1 MALNISG
8 VFQTLFDSEVKQSYQ
23 AESVLR
29 PYVRVKP
36 NVKGSTQKFYVIG
49 KGTAS
54 VRTPQ
59 SDVVPIGVSYTPQTA
74 TMSDYSAAEYSDIFQ
89 AGKVNFE
96 ERQELVQLCGKA
108 IGRRLDQLIIAA
120 LDAASSSLTV
130 ANSIG
135 GSTTNMNVAK
145 IREAK
150 LLLDTK
156 NVPQEDR
163 TLVIHADGLANLLS
177 ETSVTSSDFVNVKAL
192 VNGQIDTFLGF
203 KVVSLGD
210 RDEGGLT
217 KDGSNDRQCFAFHK
231 ASIGL
236 AENMTARTEINY
248 IPEKTSHLVNAMFS
262 AGSTHIDAEGIV
274 EITARES

>member
-59 SDVVPIGVSYTPQTA
+59 SDVVPIGVTYTPQTA

-120 LDAASSSLTV
+120 LDAASSSQTV
-130 ANSIG
+130 AAAIG
-135 GSTTNMNVAK
+135 GSATNMNVAK

-150 LLLDTK
+150 LLLDKK

-192 VNGQIDTFLGF
+192 VNGQVDTFLGF

-217 KDGSNDRQCFAFHK
+217 KTGNDRQCFAFHK

-236 AENMTARTEINY
+236 AENMSARTEINY

-274 EITARES
+274 EITTTE

>member
-36 NVKGSTQKFYVIG
+36 NVKGSVQKFYVIG

-130 ANSIG
+130 AASIG
-135 GSTTNMNVAK
+135 GAGTNMNVAK

-150 LLLDTK
+150 LLLDKK

-163 TLVIHADGLANLLS
+163 ALVIHADGLANLLS

-192 VNGQIDTFLGF
+192 VNGQVDTFLGF

-217 KDGSNDRQCFAFHK
+217 LTGSARQCFAFHK

-236 AENMTARTEINY
+236 AENMSARTEINY

-274 EITARES
+274 EITTTE

>member
-36 NVKGSTQKFYVIG
+36 NVKGNTQKFYVIG

-130 ANSIG
+130 DNDIG
-135 GSTTNMNVAK
+135 GSNTNMNVAK

-150 LLLDTK
+150 LLLDKK

-163 TLVIHADGLANLLS
+163 ALVIHADGLANLLS

-192 VNGQIDTFLGF
+192 VNGQVDTFLGF

-217 KDGSNDRQCFAFHK
+217 LTGSARQCFAFHK

-236 AENMTARTEINY
+236 AENMSARTEIHY

-274 EITARES
+274 EITTEE

>member
-1 MALNISG
+1 MALGISVSG

-36 NVKGSTQKFYVIG
+36 NVKGNTQKFYVIG

-135 GSTTNMNVAK
+135 GSATNMNVAK

-150 LLLDTK
+150 LLLDKK

-163 TLVIHADGLANLLS
+163 ALVIHADGLANLLS

-192 VNGQIDTFLGF
+192 VNGQVDTFLGF

-217 KDGSNDRQCFAFHK
+217 VDGSLDRQCFAFIK
-231 ASIGL
+231 L
-236 AENMTARTEINY
+236 Q
-248 IPEKTSHLVNAMFS
+248 LV
-262 AGSTHIDAEGIV
+262 
-274 EITARES
+274 

>member
-36 NVKGSTQKFYVIG
+36 NVKGSVQKFYVIG

-130 ANSIG
+130 AASIG
-135 GSTTNMNVAK
+135 GAGTNMNVAK

-150 LLLDTK
+150 LLLDKK

-163 TLVIHADGLANLLS
+163 ALVIHADGLANLLS

-192 VNGQIDTFLGF
+192 VNGQVDTFLGF

-217 KDGSNDRQCFAFHK
+217 LTGSDRQCFAFHK
-231 ASIGL
+231 ASLGL
-236 AENMTARTEINY
+236 AENMSARTEINY
-248 IPEKTSHLVNAMFS
+248 IAEKTSHLVNAMFS
-262 AGSTHIDAEGIV
+262 AGATHIDAEGIV
-274 EITARES
+274 EITTEE

>member
-36 NVKGSTQKFYVIG
+36 NVKGSVQKFYVIG

-135 GSTTNMNVAK
+135 GSATNMNVAK

-150 LLLDTK
+150 LLLDKK

-163 TLVIHADGLANLLS
+163 ALVIHADGLANLLS

-192 VNGQIDTFLGF
+192 VNGQVDTFLGF

-217 KDGSNDRQCFAFHK
+217 LTGSARQCFAFHK

-274 EITARES
+274 EITTTE

>member
-59 SDVVPIGVSYTPQTA
+59 SDVVPIGVTYTPQTA

-120 LDAASSSLTV
+120 LDAASSTQSV
-130 ANSIG
+130 AAAIG
-135 GSTTNMNVAK
+135 GSATNMNVAK

-150 LLLDTK
+150 LLLDKK

-192 VNGQIDTFLGF
+192 VNGQVDTFLGF

-217 KDGSNDRQCFAFHK
+217 KTGNDRQCFAFHK

-236 AENMTARTEINY
+236 AENMSARTEIHY

-274 EITARES
+274 EITTTE

>member
-36 NVKGSTQKFYVIG
+36 NVKGSVQKFYVIG

-130 ANSIG
+130 AASIG
-135 GSTTNMNVAK
+135 GAGTNMNVAK

-150 LLLDTK
+150 LLLDKK

-163 TLVIHADGLANLLS
+163 ALVIHADGLANLLS

-192 VNGQIDTFLGF
+192 VNGQVDTFLGF

-217 KDGSNDRQCFAFHK
+217 LTGSARQCFAFHK

-274 EITARES
+274 EITTEE

>member
-1 MALNISG
+1 M
-8 VFQTLFDSEVKQSYQ
+8 
-23 AESVLR
+23 
-29 PYVRVKP
+29 
-36 NVKGSTQKFYVIG
+36 
-49 KGTAS
+49 
-54 VRTPQ
+54 
-59 SDVVPIGVSYTPQTA
+59 
-74 TMSDYSAAEYSDIFQ
+74 
-89 AGKVNFE
+89 
-96 ERQELVQLCGKA
+96 
-108 IGRRLDQLIIAA
+108 LD
-120 LDAASSSLTV
+120 
-130 ANSIG
+130 
-135 GSTTNMNVAK
+135 K
-145 IREAK
+145 
-150 LLLDTK
+150 K

-163 TLVIHADGLANLLS
+163 ALVIHADGLANLLS

-217 KDGSNDRQCFAFHK
+217 LTGSARQCFAFHK

>member
-36 NVKGSTQKFYVIG
+36 NVKGNTQKFYVIG

-130 ANSIG
+130 DNDIG
-135 GSTTNMNVAK
+135 GSNTNMNVAK

-150 LLLDTK
+150 LLLDKK

-163 TLVIHADGLANLLS
+163 ALVIHADGLANLLS

-192 VNGQIDTFLGF
+192 VNGQVDTFLGF

-217 KDGSNDRQCFAFHK
+217 LTGSARQCFAFHK

-236 AENMTARTEINY
+236 AENMSARTEINY

-274 EITARES
+274 EITTTE

>member
-108 IGRRLDQLIIAA
+108 IGRRLDQLIISA
-120 LDAASSSLTV
+120 LDAASSTQTV

-150 LLLDTK
+150 LLLDKK

-192 VNGQIDTFLGF
+192 VNGQVDTFLGF

-231 ASIGL
+231 GSIGL
-236 AENMTARTEINY
+236 AENMSAKTEINY

-262 AGSTHIDAEGIV
+262 AGATHIDAEGIV

>member
-36 NVKGSTQKFYVIG
+36 NVKGNTQKFYVIG

-130 ANSIG
+130 AASIG
-135 GSTTNMNVAK
+135 GAGTNMNVAK

-150 LLLDTK
+150 LLLDKK

-163 TLVIHADGLANLLS
+163 ALVIHADGLANLLS

-192 VNGQIDTFLGF
+192 VNGQVDTFLGF

-217 KDGSNDRQCFAFHK
+217 LTGSDRQCFAFHK

-236 AENMTARTEINY
+236 AENMSARTEINY
-248 IPEKTSHLVNAMFS
+248 IAEKTSHLVNAMFS
-262 AGSTHIDAEGIV
+262 A
-274 EITARES
+274 

>member
-36 NVKGSTQKFYVIG
+36 NVKGNTQKFYVIG

-59 SDVVPIGVSYTPQTA
+59 TDVVPIGVTYTPQTA

-120 LDAASSSLTV
+120 LDAASSTQTV
-130 ANSIG
+130 AAAIG
-135 GSTTNMNVAK
+135 GSATNMNVAK

-150 LLLDTK
+150 LLLDKK

-192 VNGQIDTFLGF
+192 VNGQVDTFLGF

-217 KDGSNDRQCFAFHK
+217 KTGNDRQCFAFHQ

-236 AENMTARTEINY
+236 AENMSARTEINY

-262 AGSTHIDAEGIV
+262 AGATHIDAEGIV
-274 EITARES
+274 EITTTE

>member
-130 ANSIG
+130 DNDIG
-135 GSTTNMNVAK
+135 GSNTNMNVAK

-150 LLLDTK
+150 LLLDKK

-163 TLVIHADGLANLLS
+163 ALVIHADGLANLLS

-192 VNGQIDTFLGF
+192 VNGQVDTFLGF

-217 KDGSNDRQCFAFHK
+217 LTGSARQCFAFHK

>member
-130 ANSIG
+130 AASIG
-135 GSTTNMNVAK
+135 GAGTNMNVAK

-150 LLLDTK
+150 LLLDKK

-163 TLVIHADGLANLLS
+163 ALVIHADGLANLLS

-192 VNGQIDTFLGF
+192 VNGQVDTFLGF

-217 KDGSNDRQCFAFHK
+217 LTGSARQCFAFHK

-236 AENMTARTEINY
+236 AENMSARTEINY

-274 EITARES
+274 EITTTE

>member
-36 NVKGSTQKFYVIG
+36 NVKGNTQKFYVIG

-130 ANSIG
+130 AASIG
-135 GSTTNMNVAK
+135 GAGTNMNVAK

-150 LLLDTK
+150 LLLDKK

-163 TLVIHADGLANLLS
+163 ALVIHADGLANLLS

-192 VNGQIDTFLGF
+192 VNGQVDTFLGF

-217 KDGSNDRQCFAFHK
+217 VDGSLDRQCFAFHK

-248 IPEKTSHLVNAMFS
+248 IAEKTSHLVNAMFS

-274 EITARES
+274 EITTEE

>member
-36 NVKGSTQKFYVIG
+36 NVKGSVQKFYVIG

-135 GSTTNMNVAK
+135 GSATNMNVAK

-150 LLLDTK
+150 LLLDKK

-163 TLVIHADGLANLLS
+163 ALVIHADGLANLLS

-217 KDGSNDRQCFAFHK
+217 VDGSLDRQCFAFHK

>member
-130 ANSIG
+130 DNDIG
-135 GSTTNMNVAK
+135 GSNTNMNVAK

-150 LLLDTK
+150 LLLDKK

-163 TLVIHADGLANLLS
+163 ALVIHADGLANLLS

-192 VNGQIDTFLGF
+192 VNGQVDTFLGF

-217 KDGSNDRQCFAFHK
+217 LTGSDRQCFAFHK
-231 ASIGL
+231 ASLGL

-248 IPEKTSHLVNAMFS
+248 IAEKTSHLVNAMFS
-262 AGSTHIDAEGIV
+262 AGATHIDAEGIV
-274 EITARES
+274 EITTEE